1 LNFRV
6 ITRTGEERW
15 ISHYCQQVHGNNKKF
30 LGRRASNR
38 DITEQ
43 KKAEEIIKLN
53 EMRLEA
59 LLTLYEMQDLPIR
72 ELCEFV
78 LEASLPLTGS
88 AIGFM
93 GFLNDTE
100 SQMTIHSWSKSVM
113 SECKIHEKPIV
124 FNIAEAGVWGE
135 AVRKRCPVIINDYNV
150 SPLQKGVPEGH
161 VNIARFMAVPL
172 FDKEKIVA
180 VSAMGN
186 KREDYGEKD
195 VKQLQLLIEGM
206 WQILKRKQTEE
217 ELVKQAAMIKHFTNT
232 VSHDLKNPAV
242 AIHGL
247 AKVLRKKYG
256 DLSKEKLENFIEQIV
271 KGAEQI
277 VTLSD
282 DINVYISTKEAPLDL
297 KSLDLKGIWQT
308 TREEFILRLRKGR
321 IEWREAEFSIP
332 RIRADQTG
340 ILRAYRNLVDN
351 ALKYGG
357 SSLSE
362 IVLNYESS
370 RTHHILSVQNDGDI
384 IQPQEMASIFEVFK
398 RKGDASAPAG
408 TGLGL
413 AIVREI
419 AEHHKGKSWVE
430 SSAEGKTTFYFSIAQ
445 NL

>member
-1 LNFRV
+1 
-6 ITRTGEERW
+6 
-15 ISHYCQQVHGNNKKF
+15 
-30 LGRRASNR
+30 
-38 DITEQ
+38 
-43 KKAEEIIKLN
+43 
-53 EMRLEA
+53 
-59 LLTLYEMQDLPIR
+59 
-72 ELCEFV
+72 
-78 LEASLPLTGS
+78 
-88 AIGFM
+88 
-93 GFLNDTE
+93 
-100 SQMTIHSWSKSVM
+100 
-113 SECKIHEKPIV
+113 
-124 FNIAEAGVWGE
+124 
-135 AVRKRCPVIINDYNV
+135 AVRKRCPVIINDYNA
-150 SPLQKGVPEGH
+150 SPLKKGVPEGH
-161 VNIARFMAVPL
+161 VDIARFMAVPL
-172 FDKEKIVA
+172 FDKEKVVA
-180 VSAMGN
+180 VSAVGN

-217 ELVKQAAMIKHFTNT
+217 ELIKQAVMIKHFTNT

-321 IEWREAEFSIP
+321 IKWREAGLSIP

-430 SSAEGKTTFYFSIAQ
+430 SSAEGKTTFYFSIDK